1 MQPRKMNAPFLYGVV
16 LFIFISAGLVFF
28 FNSAFFSVQKIEF
41 QGLAN
46 IPEGEVQKLVSQV
59 QNQNIFFFDRSL
71 LTQRLGLH
79 PLLQEVKYQEK
90 LPHTLIIQVTERTP
104 FALVLVSKGVIE
116 VDSEGVF
123 LRRLESWPDKDN
135 PVIDGVTVPES
146 AGPGQNISTPALTS
160 ALHLLSQAPSAL
172 LPLIGEVHVSDIQ
185 QMTLYLMCGV
195 EVRLGQAEDW
205 QNKLAALYQLL
216 NDQEY
221 QSFQHGVRY
230 IDFTAAKPVI
240 GR

>member
-1 MQPRKMNAPFLYGVV
+1 MQSRKMNSPLLHWVV
-16 LFIFISAGLVFF
+16 LFIFIMAGLVFF
-28 FNSAFFSVQKIEF
+28 LNSSFFSVQKIDF

-46 IPEGEVQKLVSQV
+46 IPEGEVQKLASQV
-59 QNQNIFFFDRSL
+59 QGQNIFFFDRIL
-71 LTQRLGLH
+71 LTQRLKLH
-79 PLLQEVKYQEK
+79 PLLQDVTYQKK

-104 FALVLVSKGVIE
+104 FALVLVPKGVIE
-116 VDSEGVF
+116 VDSEGIF
-123 LRRLESWPDKDN
+123 LRRMESWPDEDN

-160 ALHLLSQAPSAL
+160 VLHLLSQAPSAL
-172 LPLIGEVHVSDIQ
+172 LPLIGEVHISDIQ
-185 QMTLYLMCGV
+185 QITLFLMSGV

-205 QNKLAALYQLL
+205 QDKLAALYQLL